1 MNSSLAVY
9 DELSLDIKR
18 DMFARLL
25 VGGSSPAKAYNTAF
39 NDTLPD
45 SKASECASNL
55 VESPEMIRTIN
66 KYYEDKK
73 IYSRISR
80 ENTAVRLQRIAE
92 VQICDY
98 YEDDGDGC
106 LKIKPMSEWTESMRE
121 AFGGVKFLRDG
132 SQELKI
138 YDKLESISL
147 LVKVMGWS
155 TLPNINNVNNELSN
169 YTDEQLKE
177 LAGDIEDAEIVEDEK
192 ET

>member
-1 MNSSLAVY
+1 
-9 DELSLDIKR
+9 
-18 DMFARLL
+18 
-25 VGGSSPAKAYNTAF
+25 
-39 NDTLPD
+39 
-45 SKASECASNL
+45 
-55 VESPEMIRTIN
+55 
-66 KYYEDKK
+66 
-73 IYSRISR
+73 
-80 ENTAVRLQRIAE
+80 
-92 VQICDY
+92 
-98 YEDDGDGC
+98 
-106 LKIKPMSEWTESMRE
+106 MSEWTESMRE

-138 YDKLESISL
+138 YNKLESISL